1 MFLIT
6 NVYLNIDNFILPVF
20 IILLSLLGTLISVAY
35 YTLVE
40 RKVLA
45 AMQRRRGP
53 NIVGFFGLLQPLAD
67 GLKLIAKEGIVPT
80 LSIVSVYLVAP
91 VISLVLSFLGWSVLP
106 IFNNN
111 PISINSDLDILIF
124 FCLTAFGSYG
134 VVLAGWSSFSRYA
147 VMGAL
152 RAIAQLISYEV
163 IFLLVM
169 FPLVLFVGSFNFYE
183 FSFFQSNATWLIFPC
198 LPNALIFY
206 ILMLAETNRTPFDL
220 PEAEAELVSGFN
232 VEYSSVLFAMF
243 SLAEYNSMLLMS
255 TLFSILF
262 LGGWSEGFFIFLVKI
277 IIIAFS
283 IVKVRAGLPRY
294 RYDQLM
300 FLCWY
305 IFLPLSL
312 SIFIL
317 TFGFCC
323 FFEINVYSVP
333 EVCDILRVK
342 YAEELKNL

>member
-1 MFLIT
+1 MGTNNLFLS
-6 NVYLNIDNFILPVF
+6 LDNFVTIGV
-20 IILLSLLGTLISVAY
+20 IILFSLLGTLVSVAY
-35 YTLVE
+35 YTLFE

-53 NIVGFFGLLQPLAD
+53 NVVGIFGLLQPLAD
-67 GLKLIAKEGIVPT
+67 GLKLIAKEGVIPT
-80 LSIVSVYLVAP
+80 MSIVSVYLIAP
-91 VISLVLSFLGWSVLP
+91 VIALVMSFLGWSVLP

-111 PISINSDLDILIF
+111 VISISSDLDILLF

-163 IFLLVM
+163 IFLLAM

-183 FSFFQSNATWLIFPC
+183 FNFVQANSTWLIFPC
-198 LPNALIFY
+198 LPNALVFY

-243 SLAEYNSMLLMS
+243 SLAEYNSMLMMS
-255 TLFSILF
+255 TLFVILF
-262 LGGWSEGFFIFLVKI
+262 LGGWSDGSFFFLCKVVFM
-277 IIIAFS
+277 AFS

-305 IFLPLSL
+305 IFLPICLGSFTLAFGLS
-312 SIFIL
+312 
-317 TFGFCC
+317 CY
-323 FFEINVYSVP
+323 FEINSYSLP
-333 EVCDILRVK
+333 EMYNEVSIK
-342 YAEELKNL
+342 YGHVVFNI

>member
-1 MFLIT
+1 MNTNISMFLT
-6 NVYLNIDNFILPVF
+6 NDNFITMF
-20 IILLSLLGTLISVAY
+20 IIILFSLLGTLISVAY
-35 YTLVE
+35 YTLFE

-53 NIVGFFGLLQPLAD
+53 NVVGLFGLLQPLAD

-80 LSIVSVYLVAP
+80 MSVVSVYLLAP

-106 IFNNN
+106 IFNN
-111 PISINSDLDILIF
+111 SVVSVSSDLDILIF
-124 FCLTAFGSYG
+124 FCLTALGSYG

-163 IFLLVM
+163 IFLLAM
-169 FPLVLFVGSFNFYE
+169 FPLVFVVGSFNFYE
-183 FSFFQSNATWLIFPC
+183 FNFVQANSTWLLFPC
-198 LPNALIFY
+198 LPNALVFY

-255 TLFSILF
+255 TLFVILF
-262 LGGWSEGFFIFLVKI
+262 LGGWSNGSFIFLLKVVAV
-277 IIIAFS
+277 AFS

-305 IFLPLSL
+305 IFLPISL
-312 SIFIL
+312 GSF
-317 TFGFCC
+317 TFFFGLGC
-323 FFEINVYSVP
+323 FFEINAYSIP
-333 EVCDILRVK
+333 DMYREVSLK
-342 YAEELKNL
+342 YTEVIFNL

>member
-1 MFLIT
+1 MYNNTIFL
-6 NVYLNIDNFILPVF
+6 NSDNFIAPGI

-35 YTLVE
+35 YTLFE

-53 NIVGFFGLLQPLAD
+53 NVVGIFGLLQPAAD

-80 LSIVSVYLVAP
+80 LSIVSVYLLAP
-91 VISLVLSFLGWSVLP
+91 VISLVMSFLGWSVLP
-106 IFNNN
+106 IFNESV
-111 PISINSDLDILIF
+111 ISISSDLDILIF

-163 IFLLVM
+163 IFLLAM
-169 FPLVLFVGSFNFYE
+169 FPLVYFVGSFNFYE
-183 FSFFQSNATWLIFPC
+183 FNEVQAKSSWLILPC
-198 LPNALIFY
+198 LPNALVFY

-232 VEYSSVLFAMF
+232 VEYSSILFAMF
-243 SLAEYNSMLLMS
+243 SLSEYNSMLLMS
-255 TLFSILF
+255 TLFVILF
-262 LGGWSEGFFIFLVKI
+262 LGGWSEGSFIFLCKVI
-277 IIIAFS
+277 LVAFS
-283 IVKVRAGLPRY
+283 IVQVRAGLPRY

-300 FLCWY
+300 FLC
-305 IFLPLSL
+305 
-312 SIFIL
+312 
-317 TFGFCC
+317 
-323 FFEINVYSVP
+323 
-333 EVCDILRVK
+333 
-342 YAEELKNL
+342 

>member
-1 MFLIT
+1 MINNNIFL
-6 NVYLNIDNFILPVF
+6 NNDNFVIGLI
-20 IILLSLLGTLISVAY
+20 IILLSLLGTLMSVAY
-35 YTLVE
+35 YTLFE

-53 NIVGFFGLLQPLAD
+53 NIVGVFGLLQPLAD

-80 LSIVSVYLVAP
+80 LSIVTVYLLAP
-91 VISLVLSFLGWSVLP
+91 CISLVVSFLGWSVLP

-111 PISINSDLDILIF
+111 VLGISSDLDILLF

-134 VVLAGWSSFSRYA
+134 VILAGWSSFSRYA

-163 IFLLVM
+163 IFLLAM
-169 FPLVLFVGSFNFYE
+169 FPLVLYVGSFSFYE
-183 FSFFQSNATWLIFPC
+183 FNLVQEESVWLVLPC
-198 LPNALIFY
+198 LPSALIFY

-255 TLFSILF
+255 TLYVILF
-262 LGGWSEGFFIFLVKI
+262 LGGWSNGIFLFLIKVTVV
-277 IIIAFS
+277 AFS
-283 IVKVRAGLPRY
+283 IVKVRAALPRY

-305 IFLPLSL
+305 IFLPISL
-312 SIFIL
+312 GVFIFSFGL
-317 TFGFCC
+317 TC
-323 FFEINVYSVP
+323 FFEINRYSVA
-333 EVCDILRVK
+333 ELYLEISKK
-342 YAEELKNL
+342 YSYDLYNL